1 MLDGWLKEKSEL
13 NTDCEMEFQNE
24 AWHKESKRIAVK
36 NDSYYDQVLRDSE
49 ITDRADAY
57 ARGIIN
63 V

>member
-1 MLDGWLKEKSEL
+1 
-13 NTDCEMEFQNE
+13 MEFQNE